1 LLFTFTPRIGVVIS
15 VFLSRGATYGYDQ
28 RCEVFGTSGHVRID
42 NVAEHT
48 AILSDQHGVQHSRLA
63 HSFPQ
68 RFALAF
74 EREMDAFVEVLL
86 SHRRHQLHNPEHHD
100 VMEGLPCWPVTR
112 SQCVHVQRVT
122 DAAIQSVREGRV
134 ISLVY

>member
-1 LLFTFTPRIGVVIS
+1 
-15 VFLSRGATYGYDQ
+15 
-28 RCEVFGTSGHVRID
+28 VFGTSGHVRID
-42 NVAEHT
+42 NVGEHS
-48 AILSDQHGVQHSRLA
+48 AVLSNEHGLHQSRLA

-74 EREMDAFVEVLL
+74 EREMDTFVEVLME
-86 SHRRHQLHNPEHHD
+86 HPRHQLHNPEQPD
-100 VMEGLPCWPVTR
+100 VNEAMPCWPVTR

-122 DAAIQSVREGRV
+122 DAAIQSFREGRV